1 MRKFLLWV
9 ALILLVIVE
18 VAIIVNP
25 TLKEVLP
32 VILQL
37 FISFELLIG
46 LALIMVII
54 GQLFKK

>member
-46 LALIMVII
+46 LLVIMVII